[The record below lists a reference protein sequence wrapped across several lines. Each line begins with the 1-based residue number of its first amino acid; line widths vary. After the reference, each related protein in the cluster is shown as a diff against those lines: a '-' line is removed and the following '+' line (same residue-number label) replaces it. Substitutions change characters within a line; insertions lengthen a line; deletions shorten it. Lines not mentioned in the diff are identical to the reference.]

1 MSVVENN
8 QKVGLEAAILERVR
22 VTDHWSSLR
31 AGKRDGAQTDY
42 RYFRPSKDDVVTRRR
57 AWTEGRL

>member
-8 QKVGLEAAILERVR
+8 QKVGLEAAILEEF

-31 AGKRDGAQTDY
+31 AGKRDGAKIGY
-42 RYFRPSKDDVVTRRR
+42 RYFRPSKDDVVTRRSVWVE
-57 AWTEGRL
+57 ARL